1 MCKTTP
7 NPEQMTTHHIVPRS
21 RGGNRLQNNTCEVS
35 RKKHEAYHIM
45 FKNMTPDEILDELV
59 ENYWDG
65 QRRWLLMAVPA

>member
-1 MCKTTP
+1 
-7 NPEQMTTHHIVPRS
+7 
-21 RGGNRLQNNTCEVS
+21 
-35 RKKHEAYHIM
+35 M